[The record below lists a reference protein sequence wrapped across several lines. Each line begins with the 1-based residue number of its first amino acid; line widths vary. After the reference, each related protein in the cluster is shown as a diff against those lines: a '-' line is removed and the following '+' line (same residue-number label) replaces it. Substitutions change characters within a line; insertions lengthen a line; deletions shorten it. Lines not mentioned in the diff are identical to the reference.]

1 MKCNVFLG
9 KTGCGRVTCYFMLC
23 QDRENTID
31 VICFV
36 VRYSDFGPWGEIC
49 KMEKIGT
56 NETVMQLR
64 NALRDNRWKE
74 DVLMERRLQ
83 FEFV

>member
-1 MKCNVFLG
+1 
-9 KTGCGRVTCYFMLC
+9 
-23 QDRENTID
+23 
-31 VICFV
+31 
-36 VRYSDFGPWGEIC
+36 
-49 KMEKIGT
+49 MEKIGT